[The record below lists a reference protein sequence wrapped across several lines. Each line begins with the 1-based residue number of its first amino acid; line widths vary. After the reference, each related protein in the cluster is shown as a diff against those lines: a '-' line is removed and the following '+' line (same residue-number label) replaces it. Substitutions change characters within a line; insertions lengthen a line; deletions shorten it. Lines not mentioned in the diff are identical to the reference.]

1 METQSDGRGARWAR
15 PLVVAL
21 GLSLALLPAA
31 CGGLSGS
38 GGDSTEE
45 DPSATTVFRTITV
58 EFTTSTSTAP
68 EAAGG
73 TATPGSDV
81 TLSPNV
87 YEVQAGDYWYGIAK
101 KLNVDVNA
109 LWAANNAD
117 GDTFLSPGQRL
128 AVPQPGDSA
137 ADGLAPPAG
146 GGAAGTGAPAAEST
160 PTLAPGST
168 PGSYQIVAGDY
179 WIAIAQKL
187 NVSLNA
193 LLSANGATTDTV
205 LIPGGYLKVPTEG

>member
-1 METQSDGRGARWAR
+1 MEKESDGRGARWAR

-21 GLSLALLPAA
+21 GLTLALLPAA
-31 CGGLSGS
+31 CGGLTDG
-38 GGDSTEE
+38 GGDSAEE

-58 EFTTSTSTAP
+58 EFTTSTSAAP
-68 EAAGG
+68 DAAGG
-73 TATPGSDV
+73 TPDSAV

-87 YEVQAGDYWYGIAK
+87 YEVVAGDYWYGIAK

-117 GDTFLSPGQRL
+117 SDTFLSPGQRL

-137 ADGLAPPAG
+137 TDGLTPPAAG
-146 GGAAGTGAPAAEST
+146 GESGTQTPAEST

-179 WIAIAQKL
+179 WIGIAQKL

-193 LLSANGATTDTV
+193 LLAANGATTDTV
-205 LIPGGYLKVPTEG
+205 LIPGGYLRVPESGQ

>member
-15 PLVVAL
+15 PLVVAVGL
-21 GLSLALLPAA
+21 GLALLPAA
-31 CGGLSGS
+31 CGGLTDG
-38 GGDSTEE
+38 GGDSAEE

-58 EFTTSTSTAP
+58 EFTTSTSAAP
-68 EAAGG
+68 DAAGG
-73 TATPGSDV
+73 TPDSAV

-87 YEVQAGDYWYGIAK
+87 YEVVAGDYWYGIAK

-128 AVPQPGDSA
+128 AVPQPGDDAS
-137 ADGLAPPAG
+137 DGLAPPPG
-146 GGAAGTGAPAAEST
+146 GGETGGTAAPAEST

-179 WIAIAQKL
+179 WIGIADKL

-193 LLSANGATTDTV
+193 LLAANDATTDTV
-205 LIPGGYLKVPTEG
+205 LIPGGYLKVPQSGQ

>member
-1 METQSDGRGARWAR
+1 METQSDGRGARLVR

-31 CGGLSGS
+31 CGGLTDGGGGS
-38 GGDSTEE
+38 AEE

-58 EFTTSTSTAP
+58 EFTTSTSAAP
-68 EAAGG
+68 DAAAGG
-73 TATPGSDV
+73 TPDSAV

-87 YEVQAGDYWYGIAK
+87 YEVVAGDYWYGIAK

-109 LWAANNAD
+109 LWAANNAN

-128 AVPQPGDSA
+128 AVPQPGDNA
-137 ADGLAPPAG
+137 ADGLAPPAAG
-146 GGAAGTGAPAAEST
+146 GDAGTETPAEST

-168 PGSYQIVAGDY
+168 PGSYEIVPGDY
-179 WIAIAQKL
+179 WIGIAQKL

-193 LLSANGATTDTV
+193 LLAANGATTDTV
-205 LIPGGYLKVPTEG
+205 LIPGGHLKVPQSGN

>member
-1 METQSDGRGARWAR
+1 MEEQSDGRGARFVR

-31 CGGLSGS
+31 CGGLTDAAVTRRRRTLGHHGLPDDH
-38 GGDSTEE
+38 GGVHDEYE
-45 DPSATTVFRTITV
+45 R
-58 EFTTSTSTAP
+58 AP
-68 EAAGG
+68 GAAAG
-73 TATPGSDV
+73 ATPDSAV

-87 YEVQAGDYWYGIAK
+87 YEVVAGDYWYGIAK

-117 GDTFLSPGQRL
+117 SDTFLSPGQRL
-128 AVPQPGDSA
+128 AVPQPGDTA
-137 ADGLAPPAG
+137 ADGLAAG
-146 GGAAGTGAPAAEST
+146 GRRRRGHPDPGRVHS
-160 PTLAPGST
+160 TLAPGST

-179 WIAIAQKL
+179 WIGIAQKL

-193 LLSANGATTDTV
+193 LLAANDATTDTV
-205 LIPGGYLKVPTEG
+205 LIPGGYLKVPQGG